1 MAVSERNLMAGASAR
16 ARSSFAFDWTM
27 AVLGVLLMGG
37 LLLDG
42 WAHSHGEVDQSFL
55 TPWHALLYGAMALN
69 GLALLG
75 AGIAGLRKGYPVHN
89 ALPPG
94 YWSAAIGVLSFV
106 IGGGFDAWWHT
117 RFGIESGV
125 VLLVSPPHLI
135 LALSAALIFSGPL
148 FSIGSQY
155 GRDAG
160 GWKRIGPAVLSTW
173 ALMTLVG
180 FFLAYAQPIEDGF
193 TPQTIRPST
202 GDAVYPMLYIADAR
216 GTLTRIP
223 LPPKVD
229 LFGVD
234 VSPDGK
240 HLVYRV
246 NRYQDPNSLPP
257 SDLYVANLD
266 GSSAVRVTDSGN
278 HDTQPKWSPDGKS
291 IAYVSMPAESSG
303 KFGIDL
309 VSPDGKHT
317 SSVIAQIVTINELAW
332 SPDGRSIA
340 YGSRKGTTAMIGVV
354 DVAGKTT
361 HWLPVTANAGSPV
374 WTRSGIV
381 FAANDGAIRSAS
393 IDGSKLHTL
402 VTKSDGTPSVSPDG
416 RRLAYL
422 AQDLGS
428 EQLWVANADGSKAR
442 DLSQLSGLDVQ
453 DVTWTR
459 DGRLVFS
466 ARGRSDQVHAGLG
479 PELAL
484 TALILEGILV
494 AGAVLLLVRRWNVP
508 FGALTLVLTWFS
520 LAMAVQT
527 DLYVYAI
534 AGFITG
540 VAADVAVATLRERL
554 RAGGPYYAM
563 GFGVPTLFTAL
574 FLIVTVQ
581 TAGGKSGWVWNLLL
595 GAPLLAG
602 AAGLFLAY
610 CFDSPIEKASPSI
623 AVES

>member
-1 MAVSERNLMAGASAR
+1 MALSSTR
-16 ARSSFAFDWTM
+16 ARSSVGFDWTM
-27 AVLGVLLMGG
+27 SLLAVLLMGG

-55 TPWHALLYGAMALN
+55 TPWHALLYAALGVN

-75 AGIAGLRKGYPVHN
+75 AGIAGLRNKYSLRN

-94 YWSAAIGVLSFV
+94 YWSAAIGVVIFV
-106 IGGGFDAWWHT
+106 VGGGFDAWWHT
-117 RFGIESGV
+117 RFGIESGI

-135 LALSAALIFSGPL
+135 LALAAALIFSGPL

-155 GRDAG
+155 GRDTG
-160 GWKRIGPAVLSTW
+160 GWQRIGPAVLSTW
-173 ALMTLVG
+173 ALVTLVG
-180 FFLAYAQPIEDGF
+180 FFLGYAQPIEDGF
-193 TPQTIRPST
+193 TPLAIRPGT
-202 GDAVYPMLYIADAR
+202 GEAVYPMLYVAGAG
-216 GTLTRIP
+216 GTLTRIA

-234 VSPDGK
+234 VAPDGK

-257 SDLYVANLD
+257 SDLYITNFD
-266 GSSAVRVTDSGN
+266 GTGAVRVTNSGK

-303 KFGIDL
+303 KFGIVV
-309 VSPDGKHT
+309 VSADGK
-317 SSVIAQIVTINELAW
+317 SSNAVLTQSVTINELAW

-340 YGSRKGTTAMIGVV
+340 YGSRNGTTAMIGVV
-354 DVAGKTT
+354 NVASKQTR
-361 HWLPVTANAGSPV
+361 WLPFTANAGSPV
-374 WTRSGIV
+374 WTPNGLF
-381 FAANDGAIRSAS
+381 FATNDGGAIRNAAL
-393 IDGSKLHTL
+393 DGGNART
-402 VTKSDGTPSVSPDG
+402 VVPKSDGTPSLSRD
-416 RRLAYL
+416 RRRIAYL
-422 AQDLGS
+422 GNDLGS
-428 EQLWVANADGSKAR
+428 EQLWIANADGSKAR

-453 DVTWTR
+453 DAAWTR
-459 DGRLVFS
+459 DGRIVFT
-466 ARGRSDQVHAGLG
+466 ALGRSTQAHSGLG

-508 FGALTLVLTWFS
+508 FGALTLLLACFA

-527 DLYVYAI
+527 DLYIYAI

-540 VAADVAVATLRERL
+540 LLADASVTTLRERA
-554 RAGGPYYAM
+554 RAGTCYYAL
-563 GFGVPTLFTAL
+563 GFGVPALFTAI
-574 FLIVTVQ
+574 FLVITVAS
-581 TAGGKSGWVWNLLL
+581 AGWHSGWVWNLLL

-610 CFDSPIEKASPSI
+610 CFDSPLETETAP
-623 AVES
+623 V

>member
-1 MAVSERNLMAGASAR
+1 MVASPAR

-27 AVLGVLLMGG
+27 GVLAVLLTGG

-55 TPWHALLYGAMALN
+55 TPWHALLYASMGAN
-69 GLALLG
+69 GLVLFG
-75 AGIAGLRKGYPVHN
+75 AGLAGLRNKYSLRN

-94 YWSAAIGVLSFV
+94 YWSAAIGVLIFV
-106 IGGGFDAWWHT
+106 VGGGFDAWWHT

-135 LALSAALIFSGPL
+135 LALAAALILSGPL

-155 GRDAG
+155 SRDAV
-160 GWKRIGPAVLSTW
+160 GWKRVGPAVLSTW
-173 ALMTLVG
+173 ALVTLVG
-180 FFLAYAQPIEDGF
+180 FFLGYAQPIEDGF
-193 TPQTIRPST
+193 TPRTIRPST
-202 GDAVYPMLYIADAR
+202 GETVYPMLYVAGVG
-216 GTLTRIP
+216 GTLTRIA

-234 VSPDGK
+234 VAPDGK

-257 SDLYVANLD
+257 SDIYIANFD
-266 GSSAVRVTDSGN
+266 GSGAVRVTNSGN

-303 KFGIDL
+303 KFGID
-309 VSPDGKHT
+309 VISADGKT
-317 SSVIAQIVTINELAW
+317 SKAVLTQSVTINELAW

-340 YGSRKGTTAMIGVV
+340 YGSRNGTTGMIGVV
-354 DVAGKTT
+354 DVASEQTR
-361 HWLPVTANAGSPV
+361 WLPFTANAGSPV
-374 WTRSGIV
+374 WTPNSLI
-381 FAANDGAIRSAS
+381 FATNDGAIRSAAL
-393 IDGSKLHTL
+393 DGNNARTIVL
-402 VTKSDGTPSVSPDG
+402 KSDGTPSVSPDG
-416 RRLAYL
+416 RHVAYL
-422 AQDLGS
+422 GNDFGT
-428 EQLWVANADGSKAR
+428 EQLWIANADGSKAR

-453 DVTWTR
+453 DGAWTR
-459 DGRLVFS
+459 DGRVVFT
-466 ARGRSDQVHAGLG
+466 ALGRSNQVHSGLG

-508 FGALTLVLTWFS
+508 FGTLTLLLGCFA

-527 DLYVYAI
+527 DLYTYAI

-540 VAADVAVATLRERL
+540 LVADVSIATL
-554 RAGGPYYAM
+554 GGRSRGGIWYYAL
-563 GFGVPTLFTAL
+563 GFGVPTLFTAM
-574 FLIVTVQ
+574 FLVITVES
-581 TAGGKSGWVWNLLL
+581 AGWQSGWVWNLLL

-602 AAGLFLAY
+602 AAGLFLSY
-610 CFDSPIEKASPSI
+610 CFDSPIEVK
-623 AVES
+623 

>member
-1 MAVSERNLMAGASAR
+1 MAVSTAR
-16 ARSSFAFDWTM
+16 ARSSFAFDWVM
-27 AVLGVLLMGG
+27 SVLAVLLMCG

-55 TPWHALLYGAMALN
+55 TPWHALLYASMGVN
-69 GLALLG
+69 GLVLLG
-75 AGIAGLRKGYPVHN
+75 AGIVGLRNKYSMRN

-94 YWSAAIGVLSFV
+94 YWCAAIGVMIFV
-106 IGGGFDAWWHT
+106 LGGSFDAWWHT

-135 LALSAALIFSGPL
+135 LALAAALIFSGPL

-155 GRDAG
+155 GRDAA

-173 ALMTLVG
+173 ALVTLVG
-180 FFLAYAQPIEDGF
+180 FFLGYAQPIEDGF
-193 TPQTIRPST
+193 TPLTIRPGT
-202 GDAVYPMLYIADAR
+202 GEAVYPMLYVAGAN
-216 GTLTRIP
+216 GTLTRIA

-234 VSPDGK
+234 VAPNGK

-257 SDLYVANLD
+257 SDLYVTNFD
-266 GSSAVRVTDSGN
+266 GTGAVRVTNSGN
-278 HDTQPKWSPDGKS
+278 HDTQPKWSPDGES

-303 KFGIDL
+303 KFGID
-309 VSPDGKHT
+309 VVNADGKKSDT
-317 SSVIAQIVTINELAW
+317 VLTQSVTINELAW

-340 YGSRKGTTAMIGVV
+340 YGSRNGTTAMIGVV
-354 DVAGKTT
+354 DVASKETR
-361 HWLPVTANAGSPV
+361 WLSFTANAGSPV
-374 WTRSGIV
+374 WTPSGLI
-381 FAANDGAIRSAS
+381 FATNAGAIRSVAL
-393 IDGSKLHTL
+393 DGRDARTI
-402 VTKSDGTPSVSPDG
+402 VPKSDGTPSVSPDG
-416 RRLAYL
+416 RRIAYL
-422 AQDLGS
+422 SNDLGS
-428 EQLWVANADGSKAR
+428 EQLWIANADGSKAR

-453 DVTWTR
+453 DVAWTR
-459 DGRLVFS
+459 DGRVVFT
-466 ARGRSDQVHAGLG
+466 ALGRSNQVHSGLG

-508 FGALTLVLTWFS
+508 FGALTLLLTCFA

-527 DLYVYAI
+527 DFYIYAI

-540 VAADVAVATLRERL
+540 LLADVSVATLRG
-554 RAGGPYYAM
+554 RARGGIGYYAL

-574 FLIVTVQ
+574 FLVITVQ
-581 TAGGKSGWVWNLLL
+581 NAGWHSGWVWNLLL

-610 CFDSPIEKASPSI
+610 CFDSPLKVTETSSA
-623 AVES
+623 